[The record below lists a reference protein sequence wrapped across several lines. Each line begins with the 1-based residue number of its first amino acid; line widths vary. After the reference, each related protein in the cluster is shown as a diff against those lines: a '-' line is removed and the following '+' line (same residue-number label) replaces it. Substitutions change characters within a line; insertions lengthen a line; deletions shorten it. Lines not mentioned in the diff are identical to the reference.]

1 MYGILRRGGHG
12 ADAVITITKAAGGY
26 VLHLPPKPKDAP
38 PVYDAGDAGDAG
50 DAKLADMTA
59 RELVRAVREEA
70 AGTGCDDDPEP
81 EIHVCAD
88 LVAVMARVRE
98 CFEPDAAQTA

>member
-1 MYGILRRGGHG
+1 MYGLFRRGGHG

-38 PVYDAGDAGDAG
+38 PVYDAGDA
-50 DAKLADMTA
+50 KLADMTA

-70 AGTGCDDDPEP
+70 AGAGDDDDAQPEV
-81 EIHVCAD
+81 HVCAD